1 MQGLITRFD
10 QLTIFGKP
18 YNTEDQVEF
27 VIDGIPEDYK
37 NVADQIEN
45 KDNSFSHK
53 DSWEAAQPWSKTIIR
68 SLQQTIH
75 PISENIATHR
85 GSNTNNN

>member
-53 DSWEAAQPWSKTIIR
+53 DS
-68 SLQQTIH
+68 
-75 PISENIATHR
+75 
-85 GSNTNNN
+85 